1 VRREEQGAIAYKLL
15 LINGKTNSHVQMEVP
30 AVTFREV
37 TRQTLE
43 KSTAMCRTLHIEPIL
58 PIAVGVAANRCPD

>member
-1 VRREEQGAIAYKLL
+1 
-15 LINGKTNSHVQMEVP
+15 MEVP